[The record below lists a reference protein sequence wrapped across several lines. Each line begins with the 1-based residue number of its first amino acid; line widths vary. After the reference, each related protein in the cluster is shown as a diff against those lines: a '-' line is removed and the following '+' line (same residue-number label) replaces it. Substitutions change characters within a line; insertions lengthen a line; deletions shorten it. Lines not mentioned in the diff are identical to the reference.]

1 MGEAYFNRGDCGGA
15 VTELSASEQQSAVL
29 SRPEFVANI
38 KKWYQACSA
47 KGVLL
52 PAEYNPLNATTL
64 KTYTDATGLA
74 KKLLDVRE
82 QNKDVWRSE
91 FDEQL
96 RKADAE
102 LKTAQTK
109 LTNGQ
114 RTRLGSDFKDSSA
127 ASDRAVAILRP
138 MEATLNTAIETVSS
152 VAKLVKEVEQAIEG
166 AVTTDATIE
175 SVKSSLTDAMQAS
188 RKSGREQLAQA
199 KERLATGQKTQN
211 LAVVNEGLRYAQG
224 ASTILNQLLDQAKTA
239 ARELVKQ
246 QLGNAVAAADEAFSR
261 VSAAMSA
268 LDRRAAQRPDVM
280 QDKMK
285 SDRDAIEKNVE
296 GLRRRFERARKAE
309 DLRSLAETTKLTVD
323 ANVALDDL
331 IKSFGPLTLRDRGV
345 DAALEEGA
353 RLFMSGEYEKA
364 LAALD
369 AVVGRSDVP
378 LQQQVRV
385 FRAASLYALFVRTG
399 EADQQLR
406 GRVLDE
412 ISQTKQLNSMYQ
424 PDPNVFSPRFLRV
437 YQSGSLPSPSQ
448 PAAGAAA
455 QQ

>member
-1 MGEAYFNRGDCGGA
+1 
-15 VTELSASEQQSAVL
+15 
-29 SRPEFVANI
+29 
-38 KKWYQACSA
+38 
-47 KGVLL
+47 
-52 PAEYNPLNATTL
+52 
-64 KTYTDATGLA
+64 
-74 KKLLDVRE
+74 
-82 QNKDVWRSE
+82 
-91 FDEQL
+91 
-96 RKADAE
+96 
-102 LKTAQTK
+102 
-109 LTNGQ
+109 
-114 RTRLGSDFKDSSA
+114 
-127 ASDRAVAILRP
+127 
-138 MEATLNTAIETVSS
+138 